1 MPLARQFLNE
11 YHGGIMKVI
20 LLADVKGTGKK
31 GEIHEVS
38 DGYARNMLIKKGLA
52 KEATAVEVNSLK
64 IKNEAQEFHRKE
76 EEKRLKDIAAR
87 LNKKVIVCKV
97 KAGEKGRIFGSVT
110 SQEIASSLVEQGYD
124 VEKRMISLSEPIKS
138 LGHYNVEIKL
148 MSGVIAKIVVKVESL

>member
-1 MPLARQFLNE
+1 
-11 YHGGIMKVI
+11 MKVI

-52 KEATAVEVNSLK
+52 KEATAVEINSLK

-76 EEKRLKDIAAR
+76 EEKRLRELAQK
-87 LNKKVIVCKV
+87 LNKNVIVCKV

>member
-1 MPLARQFLNE
+1 
-11 YHGGIMKVI
+11 MKVI
-20 LLADVKGTGKK
+20 LLQDVKGTGKK

-52 KEATAVEVNSLK
+52 KEATAVEVNSLR

-76 EEKRLKDIAAR
+76 EEKRLRELAAR
-87 LNKKVIVCKV
+87 LNKNVIVCKV

-110 SQEIASSLVEQGYD
+110 SQEIANSLNEQGYG
-124 VEKRMISLSEPIKS
+124 VEKRMIILSEPIKS

-148 MSGVIAKIVVKVESL
+148 MAGITAKITVKVESL

>member
-1 MPLARQFLNE
+1 
-11 YHGGIMKVI
+11 MKVI
-20 LLADVKGTGKK
+20 LLADVKGPGKK

>member
-1 MPLARQFLNE
+1 
-11 YHGGIMKVI
+11 MKVI

-52 KEATAVEVNSLK
+52 KEATAVEINSLK

-76 EEKRLKDIAAR
+76 EEKRLRELAQK
-87 LNKKVIVCKV
+87 LNKNVIVCKV

-110 SQEIASSLVEQGYD
+110 SQEIANCLVEQGYQ
-124 VEKRMISLSEPIKS
+124 VEKRMIILGEPIKS

-148 MSGVIAKIVVKVESL
+148 MSGITAKIVVKVESL

>member
-1 MPLARQFLNE
+1 
-11 YHGGIMKVI
+11 MKVI

-31 GEIHEVS
+31 GEIKEVS

-64 IKNEAQEFHRKE
+64 IKNQAEEFHRQE
-76 EEKRLKDIAAR
+76 EIKRLTEMAKQ
-87 LNKKVIVCKV
+87 LSGSVISCKV

-110 SQEIASSLVEQGYD
+110 SQEIANSLVEQGYQ
-124 VEKRMISLSEPIKS
+124 VEKRMISLKEPIKT

-148 MSGVIAKIVVKVESL
+148 MSGIIAKIVVKVESL

>member
-1 MPLARQFLNE
+1 
-11 YHGGIMKVI
+11 MKVI
-20 LLADVKGTGKK
+20 LLQDVKALGKK
-31 GEIHEVS
+31 GDLVEVS

-52 KEATAVEVNSLK
+52 KEATAVEVNSLR

-76 EEKRLKDIAAR
+76 EEKRLRDLAAR
-87 LNKKVIVCKV
+87 LNKNVIVCKV

-110 SQEIASSLVEQGYD
+110 SQEIANSLVEQGYQ
-124 VEKRMISLSEPIKS
+124 VEKRMISLKEPIKT

>member
-1 MPLARQFLNE
+1 
-11 YHGGIMKVI
+11 MKVI

-64 IKNEAQEFHRKE
+64 IKNEAQEFHRKD
-76 EEKRLKDIAAR
+76 EEKRLRDLAAR
-87 LNKKVIVCKV
+87 LNKNVIVCKV

-110 SQEIASSLVEQGYD
+110 SQEIANALCEQGYQ
-124 VEKRMISLSEPIKS
+124 VEKRMIVLNETIK
-138 LGHYNVEIKL
+138 NVGVYKIEVKL
-148 MSGVIAKIVVKVESL
+148 MAGISAKVSVKVESV